1 MKPKISQFQVP
12 SDTNISVMTRPPCR
26 STAASPAAAACPAVG
41 TEPRRAAAAA
51 DAALSPKV
59 ALAISPM
66 PASEPSML
74 IASTGSM
81 MIFWFGESASWPNA
95 LMYLSAMK

>member
-1 MKPKISQFQVP
+1 MRFVHALI
-12 SDTNISVMTRPPCR
+12 PCR
-26 STAASPAAAACPAVG
+26 GGTAGGVGPVVG
-41 TEPRRAAAAA
+41 TEPPRRAAAAA
-51 DAALSPKV
+51 DAALSPNV

-81 MIFWFGESASWPNA
+81 MTFWFGESASWPNA
-95 LMYLSAMK
+95 LIYLSAMK

>member
-1 MKPKISQFQVP
+1 MAHALVGKPVSTFP
-12 SDTNISVMTRPPCR
+12 GHALYPCR
-26 STAASPAAAACPAVG
+26 GGTAGGVGLDDG

-51 DAALSPKV
+51 GAALSPNV

-81 MIFWFGESASWPNA
+81 MTFWFGDSASCPNA
-95 LMYLSAMK
+95 LIYLSAIK